1 MRRLVVA
8 LTAVLLIGLV
18 AGCGGG
24 EEPPAETPAE
34 APPPAEA
41 APAVDLANPIPDR
54 SKPEDATVFEE
65 FPQYPSLP
73 AAVGERI
80 AEKQP
85 MLILFVDG
93 SQQVTNEVRS
103 AVDKAIDANSGL
115 VDLIVYDIGE
125 YTSIDASG
133 QAVVDAEGIVED
145 KDASEAA
152 VLASALKVV
161 VTPYIVMT
169 DDQGYLVFR
178 SRGLIDS
185 KLLEMHMERLTK

>member
-8 LTAVLLIGLV
+8 ITAVLLVVLL

-24 EEPPAETPAE
+24 EEPAAETPAE

-41 APAVDLANPIPDR
+41 APAIDPENPIPDR
-54 SKPEDATVFEE
+54 SSPEPATVFEE
-65 FPQYPSLP
+65 FPQYPTLP
-73 AAVGERI
+73 VAVGERI
-80 AEKQP
+80 ADKQP

-93 SQQVTNEVRS
+93 TQLVTNEVRS

-115 VDLIVYDIGE
+115 VDLVVYDIGE
-125 YTSIDASG
+125 YTSIETSG
-133 QAVVDAEGIVED
+133 QVVVDTDALVED
-145 KDASEAA
+145 KDASEA
-152 VLASALKVV
+152 VTLASALKVV
-161 VTPYIVMT
+161 ATPYIVMT

-185 KLLEMHMERLTK
+185 KLLEMHMERLTE